1 MYTLYA
7 FLKGA
12 SNSGV
17 DGILT
22 TTTKRPEMNTTK
34 QGKDKE
40 EKWKRKTY

>member
-1 MYTLYA
+1 MYTVYA

-22 TTTKRPEMNTTK
+22 TTKLPEMNTTK